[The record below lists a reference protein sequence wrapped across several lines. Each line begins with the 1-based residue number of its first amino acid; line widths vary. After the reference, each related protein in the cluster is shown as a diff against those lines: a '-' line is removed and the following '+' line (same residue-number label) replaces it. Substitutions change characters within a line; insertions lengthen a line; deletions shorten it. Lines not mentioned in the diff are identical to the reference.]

1 MRRFIALMAASLVF
15 ATTAAA
21 DAPSARNVY
30 VERRGLLEVDAQC
43 HLFTPEVHAALQ
55 VTALQ
60 ARGTLLRGGWS
71 LAQVGELE
79 QVTVAAARDRACTD
93 PRNASAAAT
102 ARNAYNTTFRSNAME
117 FPGWARAWSARRV
130 AASDGWRL
138 RQNINAPIA
147 GAFGVRQLNGLEELI
162 LVLPTMSAD
171 AAPATA
177 QLSLRNPM
185 LPLGA
190 LDLTSRIAGGLDAGL
205 PGPVNG
211 MSIAGA
217 RRIEHPGWFQ
227 NQVVYVFPN
236 SAFRTLC
243 QLDPRETVAVSLTT
257 PRGTQRILVEVGD
270 IAAAA
275 GFLATRAD

>member
-1 MRRFIALMAASLVF
+1 MRRLIAFLLASLAF

-43 HLFTPEVHAALQ
+43 HLFAPEVHAALQ

-71 LAQVGELE
+71 LAQMDQLE
-79 QVTVAAARDRACTD
+79 QATVAAARGRTCND
-93 PRNASAAAT
+93 PRNASAAT
-102 ARNAYNTTFRSNAME
+102 VARAAYNSTFRSNAME

-138 RQNINAPIA
+138 RQNIDAPLTA
-147 GAFGVRQLNGLEELI
+147 AFGVRQLNGAEELV
-162 LVLPTMSAD
+162 LVLGNANEQSA
-171 AAPATA
+171 PPVG
-177 QLSLRNPM
+177 QLLLRNPA
-185 LPLGA
+185 LPTGV
-190 LDLTSRIAGGLDAGL
+190 LDLTARIAGGLDAGV
-205 PGPVNG
+205 PGPANALT
-211 MSIAGA
+211 IAGV
-217 RRIEHPGWFQ
+217 RRVEHPGWFQ
-227 NQVVYVFPN
+227 TQIVYVFP
-236 SAFRTLC
+236 SAAFRMLC
-243 QLDPRETVAVSLTT
+243 QLDPRESVAIELSG
-257 PRGTQRILVEVGD
+257 PHGSQRVLVEVGD

>member
-1 MRRFIALMAASLVF
+1 MRRFIALMAASLALA
-15 ATTAAA
+15 ATASA
-21 DAPSARNVY
+21 DAPSARNLY
-30 VERRGLLEVDAQC
+30 VERRGLLEIDAHC
-43 HLFTPEVHAALQ
+43 HLVAPEVHAALE
-55 VTALQ
+55 VAALQ

-71 LAQVGELE
+71 LAQVGQLE
-79 QVTVAAARDRACTD
+79 QATVAAARQRSCSD
-93 PRNASAAAT
+93 PRTAAAAQT
-102 ARNAYNTTFRSNAME
+102 ARNAYNMSFRSNSMD

-138 RQNINAPIA
+138 RQTIDAPTA
-147 GAFGVRQLNGLEELI
+147 GVFGVRQLHGAEELV
-162 LVLPTMSAD
+162 LVLPALSAS

-177 QLSLRNPM
+177 TLELRNPS

-190 LDLTSRIAGGLDAGL
+190 LDLTSRIAGGLEAGA
-205 PGPVNG
+205 PGPASAVSVSG
-211 MSIAGA
+211 V

-236 SAFRTLC
+236 AAFGWLC
-243 QLDPRETVAVSLTT
+243 QLDPRETAAISLIT
-257 PRGTQRILVEVGD
+257 PHGGQRILVEVGD